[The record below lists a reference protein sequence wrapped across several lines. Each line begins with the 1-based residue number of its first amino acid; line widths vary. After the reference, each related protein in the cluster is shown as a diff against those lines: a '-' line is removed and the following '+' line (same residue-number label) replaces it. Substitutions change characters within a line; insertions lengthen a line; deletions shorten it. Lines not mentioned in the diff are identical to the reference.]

1 MDAKFTAVHLTDPRQ
16 TAREM
21 ARICTQYA
29 GDLGEMA
36 KMPLPRFFDIVRKLP
51 YMPDPKNAETL
62 SRPRYLLQKDYAFRD
77 CDDKAI
83 LMGAWCY
90 LNGHPFGFYASSVK
104 PNKQLHHVWTI
115 AQINGKQV
123 VLDPTYR
130 HHRLGELPRR
140 EQITR
145 IEKLIEVSPMQ
156 LHTYEGLGD
165 NLGFSISKSL
175 KKAGRVVK
183 KTNAAM
189 QRQVVSTVKAPVRA
203 AVQLKKGNV
212 LKAVKAIAKPVPFA
226 TQAVNKAAAAGTQ
239 IKRGNVLKAGKLVSS
254 AALAPAKAAAA
265 VVGRAMP
272 SGIKNA
278 VKSAVRKVAGD
289 KVTLATKA
297 AILPAATA
305 AAMAVPG
312 VQPFALAVPVVVN
325 LALDEIA
332 QAAKKKAAQ
341 VVKKTVS
348 SATAAK
354 KAAGVA
360 AQPKRALLAK
370 TAQARAVELKTRMEA
385 AKVTAGTTISEA
397 AQAAQAAQA
406 EAAQAAQ
413 AAQAGTNRKMLIGG
427 GVAAGLVGVYMLN
440 RKKRG

>member
-29 GDLGEMA
+29 GDLGDMA

-51 YMPDPKNAETL
+51 YMPDPKTAETL
-62 SRPRYLLQKDYAFRD
+62 SRPRYLLEKDYAFRD

-90 LNGHPFGFYASSVK
+90 LNGFPFGFYASSVK
-104 PNKQLHHVWTI
+104 PNRQLHHVWTV
-115 AQINGKQV
+115 AQINGKAV

-130 HHRLGELPRR
+130 HHKLGELPRR
-140 EQITR
+140 ECITR

-156 LHTYEGLGD
+156 LHTYEGLGE
-165 NLGFSISKSL
+165 NLGFSITKKL
-175 KKAGRVVK
+175 KK
-183 KTNAAM
+183 T
-189 QRQVVSTVKAPVRA
+189 VSTAKAPVRA
-203 AVQLKKGNV
+203 AVQIKKGNV
-212 LKAVKAIAKPVPFA
+212 LKAAKAMVKPVPFA
-226 TQAVNKAAAAGTQ
+226 TQAVNKAAAAATQ
-239 IKRGNVLKAGKLVSS
+239 IKKGNVLKAGKLVAR
-254 AALAPAKAAAA
+254 AAAAPVNAAAA
-265 VVGRAMP
+265 VVTRAMP
-272 SGIKNA
+272 TSMKNA

-312 VQPFALAVPVVVN
+312 VQPFALAVPAVVN
-325 LALDEIA
+325 MALNEIA
-332 QAAKKKAAQ
+332 TTATKKAAT

-348 SATAAK
+348 TATAAK

-360 AQPKRALLAK
+360 VQPKKALLAQ
-370 TAQARAVELKTRMEA
+370 TAKARAAELKAKMET
-385 AKVTAGTTISEA
+385 AKATTGTAV
-397 AQAAQAAQA
+397 A

-413 AAQAGTNRKMLIGG
+413 AVQEEAQAAAPAAMNRKILIGG
-427 GVAAGLVGVYMLN
+427 AAAAGLVGVYMIN

>member
-1 MDAKFTAVHLTDPRQ
+1 MKAKFSAVHLTDPRQ
-16 TAREM
+16 TAKEM

-29 GDLGEMA
+29 GDLGELA
-36 KMPLPRFFDIVRKLP
+36 KMPLPRFFDLVRKLP
-51 YMPDPKNAETL
+51 YMPDPQNAETL
-62 SRPRYLLQKDYAFRD
+62 SRPRYLLEKDYAFRD

-83 LMGAWCY
+83 LIGAWCY
-90 LNGHPFGFYASSVK
+90 LNGHPFGFYASSTK
-104 PNKQLHHVWTI
+104 PSRQLHHVWTV
-115 AQINGKQV
+115 AKINEKTV
-123 VLDPTYR
+123 ILDPTYR
-130 HHRLGELPRR
+130 HHKLGELPRR
-140 EQITR
+140 ECITR
-145 IEKLIEVSPMQ
+145 IEKLIEVAPMQ

-165 NLGFSISKSL
+165 NLGFSLSKSL
-175 KKAGRVVK
+175 KKAGRAVK

-189 QRQVVSTVKAPVRA
+189 QRQVVATVKAPIRA

-212 LKAVKAIAKPVPFA
+212 LKAVKSMAKPVPFA

-239 IKRGNVLKAGKLVSS
+239 IKKGNVLKAGKLVAS
-254 AALAPAKAAAA
+254 AAAAPVNAAAA
-265 VVGRAMP
+265 VVTRAMP
-272 SGIKNA
+272 TSMKNA

-312 VQPFALAVPVVVN
+312 VQPFALAVPAVVN
-325 LALDEIA
+325 MALDEIA
-332 QAAKKKAAQ
+332 TTATKKAAT

-348 SATAAK
+348 TATAAK

-360 AQPKRALLAK
+360 VQPKKALLAQ
-370 TAQARAVELKTRMEA
+370 TAKARAAELKAKMEI
-385 AKVTAGTTISEA
+385 AKATTGTAV
-397 AQAAQAAQA
+397 A

-413 AAQAGTNRKMLIGG
+413 AVQEEAQAAAPAAMNRKILIGG
-427 GVAAGLVGVYMLN
+427 AAAAGLIGVYMIN

>member
-189 QRQVVSTVKAPVRA
+189 QRQVVATVKAPVRA

-212 LKAVKAIAKPVPFA
+212 LKAVKSMAKPVPFA

-239 IKRGNVLKAGKLVSS
+239 IKKGNVLKAGKLVAS
-254 AALAPAKAAAA
+254 AAAAPVNAAAA
-265 VVGRAMP
+265 VVTRAMP
-272 SGIKNA
+272 TSMKNA

-312 VQPFALAVPVVVN
+312 VQPFALAVPAVVN
-325 LALDEIA
+325 MALDEIA
-332 QAAKKKAAQ
+332 TTATKKAAT

-348 SATAAK
+348 TATAAK

-360 AQPKRALLAK
+360 VQPKKALLAQ
-370 TAQARAVELKTRMEA
+370 TAKARAAELKAKMEI
-385 AKVTAGTTISEA
+385 AKATTGTAV
-397 AQAAQAAQA
+397 A

-413 AAQAGTNRKMLIGG
+413 AVQEEAQAAAPAAMNRKILIGG
-427 GVAAGLVGVYMLN
+427 AAAAGLVGVYMIN

>member
-175 KKAGRVVK
+175 KKAGRAVK
-183 KTNAAM
+183 KT
-189 QRQVVSTVKAPVRA
+189 TVKAPVRA

-272 SGIKNA
+272 SGIKSA

-312 VQPFALAVPVVVN
+312 VQPFAMAVPVVVN

-348 SATAAK
+348 SAAK

-397 AQAAQAAQA
+397 AQAAQA
-406 EAAQAAQ
+406 E

>member
-1 MDAKFTAVHLTDPRQ
+1 MKAKFSAVHLTDPRQ
-16 TAREM
+16 TAKEM

-29 GDLGEMA
+29 GDLGELA
-36 KMPLPRFFDIVRKLP
+36 KMPLPRFFDLVRKLP
-51 YMPDPKNAETL
+51 YMPDPQNAETL
-62 SRPRYLLQKDYAFRD
+62 SRPRYLLEKDYAFRD

-90 LNGHPFGFYASSVK
+90 LNGHPFGFYASSTK
-104 PNKQLHHVWTI
+104 PSRQLHHVWTV
-115 AQINGKQV
+115 AKINEKTV
-123 VLDPTYR
+123 ILDPTYR
-130 HHRLGELPRR
+130 HHKLGELPRR
-140 EQITR
+140 ECITR
-145 IEKLIEVSPMQ
+145 IEKLIEVAPMQ

-165 NLGFSISKSL
+165 NLGFSLSKSL
-175 KKAGRVVK
+175 KKAGRAVK

-189 QRQVVSTVKAPVRA
+189 QRQVVRTVKAPVRA

-212 LKAVKAIAKPVPFA
+212 LRAVKAIAKPVPFA

-278 VKSAVRKVAGD
+278 VRSAVRKVAGD
-289 KVTLATKA
+289 KVTFATKA

-312 VQPFALAVPVVVN
+312 VQPFAMAVPVVVN

-370 TAQARAVELKTRMEA
+370 TAMARAAELKTRMEA
-385 AKVTAGTTISEA
+385 AKLTAGTAVSEA
-397 AQAAQAAQA
+397 AQAAQAAQEA
-406 EAAQAAQ
+406 QGEAA
-413 AAQAGTNRKMLIGG
+413 AGMNRKILIGG

-440 RKKRG
+440 RKNRG